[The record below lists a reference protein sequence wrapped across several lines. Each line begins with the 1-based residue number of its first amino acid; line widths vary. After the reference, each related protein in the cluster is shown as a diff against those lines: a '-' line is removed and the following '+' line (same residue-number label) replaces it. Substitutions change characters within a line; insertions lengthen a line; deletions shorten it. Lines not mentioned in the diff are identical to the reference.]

1 MDAKTSK
8 IKDIAEILHQPR
20 SKTLSFYL
28 VLLIAVL
35 PIWSIVPAAWAFVV
49 YSLHSGLVWTFAW
62 RGKLLFALALC
73 EVSPMTSSPTH
84 VAITHNFC
92 FKQFYRSSSA
102 CIITTYLASLVALHP
117 MSLVTSQNFRPR
129 LGVFSKLAWL
139 LCPMTFRTTKRSETD
154 PEVPRRTL

>member
-1 MDAKTSK
+1 MSTVHDS
-8 IKDIAEILHQPR
+8 DESLFHPGR
-20 SKTLSFYL
+20 RDLSFYAIL
-28 VLLIAVL
+28 CCLVL

-62 RGKLLFALALC
+62 RGKLLFAVALC

-92 FKQFYRSSSA
+92 FKQFHRSSSA
-102 CIITTYLASLVALHP
+102 CIITTYLASLVALHQ
-117 MSLVTSQNFRPR
+117 MALVTSQNFRPR

-139 LCPMTFRTTKRSETD
+139 LRPMTLRTTKRSETD

>member
-62 RGKLLFALALC
+62 RGKLLFAVALC
-73 EVSPMTSSPTH
+73 EVSPESYDF
-84 VAITHNFC
+84 ITNTCCDH
-92 FKQFYRSSSA
+92 
-102 CIITTYLASLVALHP
+102 
-117 MSLVTSQNFRPR
+117 SQ
-129 LGVFSKLAWL
+129 L
-139 LCPMTFRTTKRSETD
+139 LFQTI
-154 PEVPRRTL
+154 L